1 MEEAPETLES
11 LVSKLS
17 TIERLRL
24 AVMILKKLPQDI
36 QILMEAVDDPEVA
49 KEVSEMAIQLIRI
62 IPELQKRVAL
72 EALKRAGIL

>member
-1 MEEAPETLES
+1 MEEAPGTLES

-62 IPELQKRVAL
+62 IPEMQKRVAL